1 MIPEVFLILRKCVCD
16 CYDLRQSRRVRAINI
31 WNDAQDVMT
40 IRDAGWI
47 LLFAENHQEAV
58 TQHILAYK
66 LAEKLKIPVMVN
78 VDGFVLT
85 HSYEEVTIPTEA
97 EIKKSYRISKPE
109 TGNILIGKPRTFGA
123 FATPADYRK

>member
-1 MIPEVFLILRKCVCD
+1 
-16 CYDLRQSRRVRAINI
+16 LRQSRRFRPNHDI

-40 IRDAGWI
+40 VRDAGWI

-66 LAEKLKIPVMVN
+66 LAEKLRLPVMVN

-97 EIKKSYRISKPE
+97 EIKKFLPDYQPE
-109 TGNILIGKPRTFGA
+109 KRRLS
-123 FATPADYRK
+123 